1 MCREI
6 TPWKFVINSLY
17 VIRDKEP
24 LSLNLDEGYQRYFWR
39 FTEIVSDHLRK
50 SLKNVTIFDDR
61 YSIENVLWN
70 DNLFIKIVGQQ
81 VAIAE
86 RLTDNILEN
95 SINKYLDEDIKK
107 SLPDLIKK
115 AYGELQSQP
124 C

>member
-24 LSLNLDEGYQRYFWR
+24 LSLNLDDGCQRYFWR
-39 FTEIVSDHLRK
+39 FTEIVSDSLREHLR
-50 SLKNVTIFDDR
+50 NVVIFDDR

-86 RLTDNILEN
+86 RLTDDILEN

-107 SLPDLIKK
+107 SLPALIEK
-115 AYGELQSQP
+115 AYVELQSQP

>member
-1 MCREI
+1 M
-6 TPWKFVINSLY
+6 
-17 VIRDKEP
+17 
-24 LSLNLDEGYQRYFWR
+24 
-39 FTEIVSDHLRK
+39 
-50 SLKNVTIFDDR
+50 FDDR

-70 DNLFIKIVGQQ
+70 DNLFIKIVGQR

-86 RLTDNILEN
+86 RLTDDILEN

-107 SLPDLIKK
+107 SLPHLIKQ

>member
-1 MCREI
+1 M
-6 TPWKFVINSLY
+6 
-17 VIRDKEP
+17 
-24 LSLNLDEGYQRYFWR
+24 
-39 FTEIVSDHLRK
+39 
-50 SLKNVTIFDDR
+50 FDDR

-70 DNLFIKIVGQQ
+70 DNLFIKIDGKR

-95 SINKYLDEDIKK
+95 DINKYLDEDIKS

-115 AYGELQSQP
+115 AYDELQSQP

>member
-24 LSLNLDEGYQRYFWR
+24 LSLNLDDGYQRYFWR
-39 FTEIVSDHLRK
+39 FTEIVSDSLREHLR
-50 SLKNVTIFDDR
+50 NVTIFDDR

-86 RLTDNILEN
+86 RLTDDILEN

-107 SLPDLIKK
+107 SLPALIEK
-115 AYGELQSQP
+115 AYVELQSQP
-124 C
+124 S

>member
-24 LSLNLDEGYQRYFWR
+24 LSLNLDDGCQRYFWR
-39 FTEIVSDHLRK
+39 FTEIVSDSLRK
-50 SLKNVTIFDDR
+50 NLKNVTMFDDR

-70 DNLFIKIVGQQ
+70 DNLFIKIDGQR

-95 SINKYLDEDIKK
+95 DINKYLDEDIKS

-115 AYGELQSQP
+115 AYDELQSQP